1 MFSKKGGHG
10 RPFTIRLGDG
20 LERKGQMTPKKDIA
34 AEGVVVRG
42 RGFAPRVMKQ
52 ALEQVLE
59 AEMSEAPGS
68 GKSERSE
75 GR

>member
-1 MFSKKGGHG
+1 
-10 RPFTIRLGDG
+10 
-20 LERKGQMTPKKDIA
+20 MTPKKDIA